1 MIPVIDLNQVNVAWI
16 EIRGQGFV
24 LYGFMLYSDQDTA
37 LVEFMHRQSG
47 LAELDALSGPEC
59 AIFVIESPSRKWV
72 EYARRHNHPWW
83 QLFGSRAAQR
93 STHEEERHR
102 PTGRV
107 AEAVETLLQHQGSVL
122 VAVDEHEPV
131 TLRHLLQPDYGS
143 LYDRTEIWE
152 VVRHFGLTPQ
162 DIPCL
167 VFFQDIDQGDI
178 QVVSLRAIRS
188 TRQATLTFRDF
199 FAGPDFGRLIKEA
212 RGHA

>member
-1 MIPVIDLNQVNVAWI
+1 MIPVIDLNQVHVAWI

-24 LYGFMLYSDQDTA
+24 LYGFMLYSDQDIA
-37 LVEFMHRQSG
+37 LVEFMQRQSG
-47 LAELDALSGPEC
+47 LAELDELSGPEC

-83 QLFGSRAAQR
+83 HLFGSRAGQR
-93 STHEEERHR
+93 SGQEDQRKR
-102 PTGRV
+102 PSPRI
-107 AEAVETLLQHQGSVL
+107 AEAVETLLQYQGRVL
-122 VAVDEHEPV
+122 VAVGEDEPV

-143 LYDRTEIWE
+143 LYDRREIWE

-167 VFFQDIDQGDI
+167 VFFRDLDQGDI
-178 QVVSLRAIRS
+178 EVVTLREIRT
-188 TRQATLTFRDF
+188 TRQATLAFREF
-199 FAGPDFGRLIKEA
+199 FAGPDFGRLIREA